1 MNDHVERL
9 TLSLPPERWET
20 VPPPEGT
27 VFLTLHRG
35 EFEFF
40 RPTISVEVSELLP
53 GASPTDVAGVLLGK
67 LRQMDAD
74 AQAQTDTSHPDR
86 VLQRIRFTLHADGM
100 PTLRLTQWQVI
111 VLMPTDEPDVR
122 LAMTIV
128 MTAESERIDQYA
140 ADFQSFVGSASVTQD
155 QAS

>member
-1 MNDHVERL
+1 MNDRAERL
-9 TLSLPPERWET
+9 TLSLPTERWET

-27 VFLTLHRG
+27 VFLALRRG

-40 RPTISVEVSELLP
+40 RPTVSVEVSELLP
-53 GASPTDVAGVLLGK
+53 GATPTDVAGVLLGK

-74 AQAQTDTSHPDR
+74 ARAQTDASHGDR

-100 PTLRLTQWQVI
+100 PPLRLTQWQVV

-128 MTAESERIDQYA
+128 MTAESDSIDQYGH
-140 ADFQSFVGSASVTQD
+140 DFQAFVGSASVTQD
-155 QAS
+155 PAS